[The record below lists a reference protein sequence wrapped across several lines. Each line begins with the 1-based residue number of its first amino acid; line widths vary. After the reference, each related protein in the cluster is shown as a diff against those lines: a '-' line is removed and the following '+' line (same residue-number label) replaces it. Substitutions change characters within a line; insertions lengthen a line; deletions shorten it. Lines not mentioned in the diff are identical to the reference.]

1 MLKWWMELNFSRK
14 RKSVNVM
21 YTVLKDIQVRYG
33 ETDQMGVV
41 YHANYI
47 IWFELG
53 RTELINSLGLSY
65 VEMEE
70 KGIISPVIDVQASY
84 KKPVRYGDK
93 VKVRTYVKK
102 YDGIRVTYHYE
113 VINGNDEVCV
123 TGESVH
129 ICVRKESFRPIAI
142 RKHLPEWHEAYE
154 KVKVN

>member
-1 MLKWWMELNFSRK
+1 
-14 RKSVNVM
+14 M
-21 YTVLKDIQVRYG
+21 YSVLKDIQVRYG

-53 RTELINSLGLSY
+53 RTELIHSLGLSY
-65 VEMEE
+65 VDMEK
-70 KGIISPVIDVQASY
+70 KGIISPVIDVRASY
-84 KKPVRYGDK
+84 KKPVRYGDNAS
-93 VKVRTYVKK
+93 VRTYVKQ
-102 YDGIRVTYHYE
+102 YDGLRVAYHYE
-113 VINGNDEVCV
+113 VLKNGSEVCV

-129 ICVRKESFRPIAI
+129 ICVRKDSFRPIQI

>member
-1 MLKWWMELNFSRK
+1 MY
-14 RKSVNVM
+14 SVN
-21 YTVLKDIQVRYG
+21 KDIQVRYG

-65 VEMEE
+65 VEMEK
-70 KGIISPVIDVQASY
+70 KGIISPVIDVKASY

-93 VKVRTYVKK
+93 VKVKTMLKK
-102 YDGIRVTYHYE
+102 YDGVRVTYDYE
-113 VINGNDEVCV
+113 IINGENEVCV

-129 ICVRKESFRPIAI
+129 ICVLKDRFRPIAI

-154 KVKVN
+154 KVKMS